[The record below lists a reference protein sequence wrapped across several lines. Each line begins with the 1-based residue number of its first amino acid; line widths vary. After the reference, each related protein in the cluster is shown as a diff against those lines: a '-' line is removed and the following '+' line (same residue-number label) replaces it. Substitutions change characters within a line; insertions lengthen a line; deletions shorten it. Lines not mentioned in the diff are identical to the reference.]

1 METRAQMDFLARCRV
16 GEVESGDRF
25 SYYSRD
31 TPLTEMG
38 TGIVGFWS
46 TTMRPASC
54 SATARH
60 QGWYGVAMKLMIELD
75 REVDGC

>member
-1 METRAQMDFLARCRV
+1 
-16 GEVESGDRF
+16 
-25 SYYSRD
+25 
-31 TPLTEMG
+31 MG